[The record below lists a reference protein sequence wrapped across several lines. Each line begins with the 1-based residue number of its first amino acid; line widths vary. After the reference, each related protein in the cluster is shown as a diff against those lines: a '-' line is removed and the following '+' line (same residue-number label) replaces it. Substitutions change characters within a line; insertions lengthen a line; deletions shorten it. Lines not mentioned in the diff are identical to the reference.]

1 MGDQLGDIFT
11 YLENVLSHESN
22 IDDGITNQ
30 MAKGSITLDIFHE
43 YLLKKIRVSHE
54 IAYTVRHGQ
63 HINTQNNFYSSRVK
77 KLITITKQHNITL
90 IRFARYQVRKQ
101 EPIRKA

>member
-30 MAKGSITLDIFHE
+30 MAKGSITLDVFHK
-43 YLLKKIRVSHE
+43 YLLKKISVSHE
-54 IAYTVRHGQ
+54 IAYIVRHGQ
-63 HINTQNNFYSSRVK
+63 HINTQNNFYSSRLK
-77 KLITITKQHNITL
+77 KLITITKQHMPL
-90 IRFARYQVRKQ
+90 
-101 EPIRKA
+101 